1 MIPGGDAEA
10 YAAALAG
17 LPGMSSAR
25 LSKLLDGIRPALA
38 WQLVK
43 AGKHCADPG
52 RRFRRSARATDVAE
66 VAARYRR
73 AGVRLLLRGE
83 SDYPSAL
90 LGDPTAPAV
99 LFSTGEPAVLG
110 SSAAVAIIGTRSAT
124 AYGRRVA
131 AEMGV
136 ALAEEGVVVVSGL
149 ARGID
154 GAAHT
159 GAMRASGPAAARPAA
174 VVGTGIDVVY
184 PSSSADLWDRVAR
197 GGVILSESPLGTAPQ
212 PWVFP
217 ARNRIIAGLADVVVV
232 VECHLSGGSLTTVE
246 AAARRS
252 VPVCVVPGSVHS
264 PSSAGTN
271 SLLVEGCTPVR
282 DATDVLVAVSLARAG
297 QTPQRS
303 GPRHHPRQRPT
314 RRGWK
319 RAGSRLAWAEANGD
333 DPRAAGRARCRRRDA
348 DGLRDDPPP
357 DQSAHRG
364 GGASLR
370 RAGRDRTAHQ
380 RTGMVVARLTSK
392 VRETGSFLAANRSPT
407 RTPVRGWGLPKAR
420 APCSSRGWSGPH
432 TKRDPVRLSRP
443 ASRCRRRRGRPG

>member
-1 MIPGGDAEA
+1 LIPGGDAEA
-10 YAAALAG
+10 HVAALAG

-25 LSKLLDGIRPALA
+25 LSKLLDGIHPAQA
-38 WQLVK
+38 WQSVK

-131 AEMGV
+131 AEIGV

-154 GAAHT
+154 SAAHT
-159 GAMRASGPAAARPAA
+159 GALRASSPAAARPAA

-184 PSSSADLWDRVAR
+184 PSSSADLWERVAR
-197 GGVILSESPLGTAPQ
+197 GGVIVSESPLGTAPQ

-217 ARNRIIAGLADVVVV
+217 ARNRIIADNLSQTLPVLIDMRRIVAHPIREIETSERSSADPADAAKKSVRKLRRIPRSEHRDRRGCGLA
-232 VECHLSGGSLTTVE
+232 CHAGCSRI
-246 AAARRS
+246 RRYRILNLF
-252 VPVCVVPGSVHS
+252 GI
-264 PSSAGTN
+264 
-271 SLLVEGCTPVR
+271 
-282 DATDVLVAVSLARAG
+282 
-297 QTPQRS
+297 
-303 GPRHHPRQRPT
+303 
-314 RRGWK
+314 
-319 RAGSRLAWAEANGD
+319 
-333 DPRAAGRARCRRRDA
+333 
-348 DGLRDDPPP
+348 
-357 DQSAHRG
+357 
-364 GGASLR
+364 
-370 RAGRDRTAHQ
+370 
-380 RTGMVVARLTSK
+380 
-392 VRETGSFLAANRSPT
+392 
-407 RTPVRGWGLPKAR
+407 
-420 APCSSRGWSGPH
+420 
-432 TKRDPVRLSRP
+432 
-443 ASRCRRRRGRPG
+443 

>member
-10 YAAALAG
+10 HAAALAG

-25 LSKLLDGIRPALA
+25 LSKLLDGVHPAAA
-38 WQLVK
+38 WQSVK

-52 RRFRRSARATDVAE
+52 RRFLRSARAADVAE
-66 VAARYRR
+66 VADRYRR

-83 SDYPSAL
+83 TDYPSAL

-99 LFSTGEPAVLG
+99 LFCTGEPSVLG

-159 GAMRASGPAAARPAA
+159 GALRASSPAAARPAA

-264 PSSAGTN
+264 PSSSGTN
-271 SLLVEGCTPVR
+271 ALLVEGCIPVR

-297 QTPQRS
+297 RTPQRIGTGRNSRQPSTVRPRNEPGHELAGKKPTPTTEEQRAVLEAVDETPTVFETILLRTNLPIAEAAQACEELVDTGLLTS
-303 GPRHHPRQRPT
+303 GP
-314 RRGWK
+314 GWW
-319 RAGSRLAWAEANGD
+319 SRD
-333 DPRAAGRARCRRRDA
+333 
-348 DGLRDDPPP
+348 
-357 DQSAHRG
+357 
-364 GGASLR
+364 
-370 RAGRDRTAHQ
+370 
-380 RTGMVVARLTSK
+380 
-392 VRETGSFLAANRSPT
+392 
-407 RTPVRGWGLPKAR
+407 
-420 APCSSRGWSGPH
+420 
-432 TKRDPVRLSRP
+432 
-443 ASRCRRRRGRPG
+443 